1 MRSNSKISIQ
11 TKASLMQKVFVA
23 LLGFIPITIAAS
35 VLGSSPTVLFF
46 LSALAIVPL
55 ARFIG
60 RATEELSARSG
71 PALSGLLNASFGNAT
86 ELLIGF
92 FAIRQGLVEVVKAS
106 LTGSIIGNLLLVL
119 GTATFAG
126 GWSYKTQQFN
136 LSAAHANASTLLL
149 AVIAMTIPAIF
160 YQTIPSML
168 SATIESLSLL
178 VSALMIVTYLASLWF
193 AFRTHPH
200 LYSEEL
206 EHYEAKWTL
215 KKSVTILF
223 TATLTAA
230 GMSDVLVHSI
240 EPVALGLG
248 WTQQFIGVV
257 VVAVVGNSAEHM
269 SAISMA
275 LRNKMDSSNFYRV
288 GDANRDVRSACVGP
302 HKYHLPEP
310 HESGFQYLR
319 TRGDHSLGSY
329 CKSGRRRRREQLVRG
344 PAAYDGLRDYGGRI
358 FSPYVT
364 QANPEVG
371 AIKSEKSSRTFGLSG
386 NKQDAKPDPHRRAWK
401 RWTKGG

>member
-1 MRSNSKISIQ
+1 
-11 TKASLMQKVFVA
+11 MQKVFVA

-275 LRNKMDSSNFYRV
+275 LRNKMDLTLQISIGSATQIAMFVAPVLVLTSIIFPNPMSLVFSTFELAAIILSVLIVNQVVADGESNWFE
-288 GDANRDVRSACVGP
+288 G
-302 HKYHLPEP
+302 L
-310 HESGFQYLR
+310 
-319 TRGDHSLGSY
+319 
-329 CKSGRRRRREQLVRG
+329 QLMM
-344 PAAYDGLRDYGGRI
+344 AYGIMAVAFFLH
-358 FSPYVT
+358 T
-364 QANPEVG
+364 
-371 AIKSEKSSRTFGLSG
+371 
-386 NKQDAKPDPHRRAWK
+386 
-401 RWTKGG
+401 

>member
-1 MRSNSKISIQ
+1 
-11 TKASLMQKVFVA
+11 MQKAFVA
-23 LLGFIPITIAAS
+23 LLGFIPITIVAL

-149 AVIAMTIPAIF
+149 AVIAMTIPPIF

-168 SATIESLSLL
+168 GATIESLSLL

-215 KKSVTILF
+215 
-223 TATLTAA
+223 
-230 GMSDVLVHSI
+230 
-240 EPVALGLG
+240 
-248 WTQQFIGVV
+248 
-257 VVAVVGNSAEHM
+257 
-269 SAISMA
+269 
-275 LRNKMDSSNFYRV
+275 NKMDLTLQISIGSATQIAMFVAPVLVLTSIIFPNPMSLVFSTFELAAIILSVLIVNQVVADGESNWFE
-288 GDANRDVRSACVGP
+288 G
-302 HKYHLPEP
+302 L
-310 HESGFQYLR
+310 
-319 TRGDHSLGSY
+319 
-329 CKSGRRRRREQLVRG
+329 QLMM
-344 PAAYDGLRDYGGRI
+344 AYGIMAVAFFLH
-358 FSPYVT
+358 T
-364 QANPEVG
+364 
-371 AIKSEKSSRTFGLSG
+371 
-386 NKQDAKPDPHRRAWK
+386 
-401 RWTKGG
+401 